1 MLSGRKTSKNFKK
14 KGSKSTKT
22 SKNSKNSKSTK
33 TSKSSKRSKTTK
45 MGRTKSGKLKVL
57 PPIDN
62 QDIHLSDYGYSLDKT
77 QAQRKTSL
85 KRASKKEGTLEVL
98 RRLNLIRNYTA
109 VESNKKKMSKD
120 MEFMKSQYKKSKK

>member
-1 MLSGRKTSKNFKK
+1 MQSGRKISKNFKK
-14 KGSKSTKT
+14 KGSKR
-22 SKNSKNSKSTK
+22 
-33 TSKSSKRSKTTK
+33 SKSSKISKSSK
-45 MGRTKSGKLKVL
+45 KLERTKSGKLKVL

-85 KRASKKEGTLEVL
+85 KRASKKEGTLKVL

-109 VESNKKKMSKD
+109 VESNKEKMSKD

>member
-14 KGSKSTKT
+14 KGSK
-22 SKNSKNSKSTK
+22 NSKSLK
-33 TSKSSKRSKTTK
+33 LKSSKRSKTTK

>member
-1 MLSGRKTSKNFKK
+1 MQSGRKISKNFKK
-14 KGSKSTKT
+14 KVSKKSKGSKG
-22 SKNSKNSKSTK
+22 SKG
-33 TSKSSKRSKTTK
+33 SKRSKGSKK

-77 QAQRKTSL
+77 KAQRKTSL
-85 KRASKKEGTLEVL
+85 KRASKKEGTLKVL

-109 VESNKKKMSKD
+109 VKANKEKMSQD
-120 MEFMKSQYKKSKK
+120 MEFMKNQYKKSKK

>member
-1 MLSGRKTSKNFKK
+1 MQSGRKMSKNFKK
-14 KGSKSTKT
+14 KGSK
-22 SKNSKNSKSTK
+22 N
-33 TSKSSKRSKTTK
+33 SKSSKKSKSSK
-45 MGRTKSGKLKVL
+45 IGRTKSGKLKVL

-85 KRASKKEGTLEVL
+85 KRASKKEGTLKVL

-109 VESNKKKMSKD
+109 VEANKEKMLKD
-120 MEFMKSQYKKSKK
+120 MEFMKKQYKKLNK